1 MKVSLLAFR
10 SCPLRSLN
18 KDSKMN
24 LRYFL
29 KISKE
34 GKKMRKMMIVGW
46 LILFLPAMVFAQEK
60 IEAPVWDVGDKWAFT
75 GDGTIE
81 VMQVDQN
88 GYVMNFLDS
97 ICVIERQGFN
107 KIIFDKS
114 SLQRSYSLQGEK
126 RRKYSMGLKNI
137 FNFPFS
143 PGKQWKHE
151 YSTQPILTKGY
162 RTSRGIPTLDY
173 YENIRVLGWEDLGV
187 KAGKFRALRIEFIS
201 GHKEYMAG
209 IMPGP
214 AYENKGYYWYSPEVK
229 YFVKRQYDKDW
240 MKENKEIFD
249 WELASFKLKK

>member
-1 MKVSLLAFR
+1 MSASIIR
-10 SCPLRSLN
+10 NDPE
-18 KDSKMN
+18 MN
-24 LRYFL
+24 CRGSV
-29 KISKE
+29 KTAKE
-34 GKKMRKMMIVGW
+34 GSQMKKIIFLGW
-46 LILFLPAMVFAQEK
+46 LVAFLPAMVFAQDK
-60 IEAPVWDVGDKWAFT
+60 IEAPVWNVGDKWVFT

-114 SLQRSYSLQGEK
+114 TLQRSYSLEGEK

-137 FNFPFS
+137 LNFPFS

-151 YSTQPILTKGY
+151 YSAQPILTKGY
-162 RTSRGIPTLDY
+162 RTSRGIPTLDC
-173 YENIRVLGWEDLGV
+173 YENIKVLGWEDIGV

-201 GHKEYMAG
+201 DHKEYMAG